1 VRRTRLLENEIRV
14 LKDEST
20 RLGLEQQGNKEK
32 VKDNLDK
39 IKLNRQLPY
48 LVGNVVEVLDQVPE
62 VRTPLLRR
70 SLASAWPTLSD
81 GRGARQT
88 RLAREP
94 PARVR
99 RARGAQFKL
108 ADGACAARSLRRRR
122 TAATWTWTRSAQA
135 RLLCSRRPRGKPSSC
150 PSWAWWTPT
159 RSSRATWW
167 A

>member
-62 VRTPLLRR
+62 VRKP
-70 SLASAWPTLSD
+70 
-81 GRGARQT
+81 GA
-88 RLAREP
+88 
-94 PARVR
+94 
-99 RARGAQFKL
+99 G
-108 ADGACAARSLRRRR
+108 G
-122 TAATWTWTRSAQA
+122 AQA
-135 RLLCSRRPRGKPSSC
+135 RKLHNPKRLAPSAPRSPRAAAIWANAACERRAIQTC
-150 PSWAWWTPT
+150 
-159 RSSRATWW
+159 
-167 A
+167 